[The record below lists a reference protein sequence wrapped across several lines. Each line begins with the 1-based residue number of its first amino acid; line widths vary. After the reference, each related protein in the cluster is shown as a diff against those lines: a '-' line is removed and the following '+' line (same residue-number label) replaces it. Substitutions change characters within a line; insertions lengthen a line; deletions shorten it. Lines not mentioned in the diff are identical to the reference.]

1 VTPYGPWR
9 GILGVIPL
17 LVLVI
22 GAGLLRLREI
32 ATVPTWTDE
41 VRESLIALD
50 IATGRAFPLVNVH
63 AYIGALWNYL
73 VAAAFWLFG
82 FDPALPRVV
91 VLAFGLGTIVAA
103 YLLGRQLGGPTTGL
117 IAAGLLAVSGAD
129 VLVSSR
135 IAYSHSLTP
144 LFVTLT
150 LWLLLRAPRHGGPSL
165 ALAGLCCGLAL
176 QTHVTAAA
184 LLPAIGAYAVGRYRS
199 WSRRWVLLATLL
211 LLGAYANVLLY
222 NLLDGW
228 RGLRQGIGAADLYAE
243 GRGTGLELI
252 ATNTRDLL
260 LLFLRLL
267 SGAVDV
273 RPVARDYLIDPLVLA
288 AVALFL
294 VGLVV
299 ATRRVSSLPLLVLVA
314 FAVVIVAVNGKY
326 QVMPNGRFLM
336 PVLPLSLALV
346 GLGIGECARRLTS
359 RRPAHG
365 AVAALLAG
373 VLGLA
378 SLARLEARLGDFEAT
393 RANSAALSAG
403 VDELVAA
410 RQPSEP
416 VLLDQLLRQLP
427 LDGGGHYHMALLYRL
442 RLAGASVASVE
453 LRRPQ
458 QRSRVEPCVENRAVV
473 QPLRLG
479 DGDPLER
486 LLPDSAAQP
495 RGSTV
500 WIVRVAVSGDPP
512 PTGALVI
519 PHRPPID
526 GFSLAADGC
535 ANGRLI

>member
-1 VTPYGPWR
+1 M
-9 GILGVIPL
+9 
-17 LVLVI
+17 
-22 GAGLLRLREI
+22 
-32 ATVPTWTDE
+32 
-41 VRESLIALD
+41 RESLIALD
-50 IATGRAFPLVNVH
+50 IAAGRAFPLVNVH
-63 AYIGALWNYL
+63 AYIGSLWNYV

-82 FDPALPRVV
+82 SDPDLPRLV
-91 VLAFGLGTIVAA
+91 VLPFALGTIAA
-103 YLLGRQLGGPTTGL
+103 TYLLGRRLGGPTVGL

-150 LWLLLRAPRHGGPSL
+150 LWLLLRAPRRGGPSL

-184 LLPAIGAYAVGRYRS
+184 LLPAIGAYAVVDRQRS
-199 WSRRWVLLATLL
+199 WSRRWVLFGLL
-211 LLGAYANVLLY
+211 LFLAAYANVLLY

-228 RGLRQGIGAADLYAE
+228 RGLRQGFGAADLYAE
-243 GRGTGLELI
+243 DRGTGFELI
-252 ATNTRDLL
+252 AANSRDLL

-273 RPVARDYLIDPLVLA
+273 RSAAWHYLTDPLVLA

-359 RRPAHG
+359 RRPDHG

-442 RLAGASVASVE
+442 RLAGVSVASVE

-486 LLPDSAAQP
+486 LLPDSMAQP
-495 RGSTV
+495 RGSIV

-526 GFSLAADGC
+526 GFSLAADAC